1 MKTQLDEK
9 QELIK
14 KIEFISNSDEIQKL
28 KIFISGMEAGKT
40 IMDKEP
46 ERAAGQGGGVKR
58 EEI

>member
-46 ERAAGQGGGVKR
+46 ERAAG
-58 EEI
+58 